1 MSDKNI
7 SPEIDDIE
15 EFHDDAFA
23 DFVTAIMAGTEDK
36 EDADDWRKTK
46 EGKLAIAT
54 FIAGM
59 EGEQLKADISDEELD
74 DFISS
79 LDAEEVAAINDI
91 MNDVLTFDEGDVSE
105 EEEEL
110 EEGHMT
116 PKEIRLRKIY
126 LRSARGK
133 KALRKYLKKVNRQG
147 YVKDKAL
154 SRKRK
159 KEARRRIYHQGQ
171 HKTMENDKNIDG
183 IQLSE
188 MDAEFQAHFWNV
200 LYEFALIKDIF
211 AEGGDEELLEACVA
225 EAKKAEGKVE
235 DETIDPESGEEQIE
249 EGEDEELCIE
259 ICCKDS
265 EKVMEAAEA
274 NDCFVFPAE
283 VKEEVEDSEEEP
295 EEKEEKPVSEGD
307 DEDDKDDSK
316 EDDDKED
323 SEEEPEDGEDDDEED
338 DEKFILCGCRE
349 SLQKCLEA
357 LGIEGD
363 VDDFKCELDE
373 AKSSSADYQAWRKQA
388 RKPGFARKRAIYMK
402 KYNAKRKHGYKPAP
416 DASRRAMKAAK
427 NRRKAIHDSLEEQ
440 FAASPMF
447 GSLNESESVELKNLV
462 FESVENILEKSCE
475 RIVADTNMAMQD
487 YINEEFIPAT
497 CEIFESYK
505 EGIVK
510 ELYTNVDGFLSN
522 LAEEIVDELSEKNV
536 FVKSEK
542 TSVYEGFVENLID
555 LMEERLQIIPERE
568 DALAAAK
575 RKIEEMATAK
585 EEQIVENSQ
594 LLDKLEEAKREAY
607 IYKNMPTQLSESMKE
622 KLVDYANTI
631 LVEEAEFGKFAEAFD
646 KAISDTLSIINEDEL
661 GAKED
666 EVVETPAPVVE
677 SVASKYL
684 SVFERLSK

>member
-1 MSDKNI
+1 MSDTKI
-7 SPEIDDIE
+7 SSDIE
-15 EFHDDAFA
+15 DIEDFHSDAFHD
-23 DFVTAIMAGTEDK
+23 FVSAILAGTEDE
-36 EDADDWRKTK
+36 EDAEKWRNSK
-46 EGKLAIAT
+46 EGKLAIAH

-59 EGEQLKADISDEELD
+59 DGEKLKSDIEDKELD
-74 DFISS
+74 DFIAS
-79 LDAEEVAAINDI
+79 LDDEELDAVHDI
-91 MNDVLTFDEGDVSE
+91 VNDVLTFGSEDVAE
-105 EEEEL
+105 EDL

-116 PKEIRLRKIY
+116 PKDIRLRKIY
-126 LRSARGK
+126 LRSARGR

-171 HKTMENDKNIDG
+171 HKHMENDKNIDG

-188 MDAEFQAHFWNV
+188 MDAEFQSHFWNV

-249 EGEDEELCIE
+249 EGEYEELCIE

-274 NDCFVFPAE
+274 NDCFVFSNE
-283 VKEEVEDSEEEP
+283 V
-295 EEKEEKPVSEGD
+295 
-307 DEDDKDDSK
+307 
-316 EDDDKED
+316 KED
-323 SEEEPEDGEDDDEED
+323 SEDSEDDDEED
-338 DEKFILCGCRE
+338 SKEEPEDDEDDDKFILCGCRE

-373 AKSSSADYQAWRKQA
+373 AKSSSADYQAWRKQS

-402 KYNAKRKHGYKPAP
+402 KYNAKRKHGYKPSP

-447 GSLNESESVELKNLV
+447 GSLNESESVELKNMV
-462 FESVENILEKSCE
+462 FESIDSILEKSCE
-475 RIVADTNMAMQD
+475 RIVEDTQVAMQD

-510 ELYTNVDGFLSN
+510 ELYTNVDGFLSA

-542 TSVYEGFVENLID
+542 TAVYEEFVDNLVS

-568 DALAAAK
+568 DALHAAK
-575 RKIEEMATAK
+575 QKIEEMASAK
-585 EEQIVENSQ
+585 EEQLVEQNK
-594 LLDKLEEAKREAY
+594 LMDKLEEAKREAY
-607 IYKNMPTQLSESMKE
+607 IFKNMPSQLSESMKE
-622 KLVDYANTI
+622 KLVDYAKTI
-631 LVEEAEFGKFAEAFD
+631 LVEEEEFSAFADGFD
-646 KAISDTLSIINEDEL
+646 KAIGETLSLMTEDVIEDEI
-661 GAKED
+661 KQE
-666 EVVETPAPVVE
+666 EPAPAPRSVVSE
-677 SVASKYL
+677 YL
-684 SVFERLSK
+684 SVFERMSK